1 MQDNPIMVFENIE
14 QAYEC
19 LDWWKSKLHLEHWV
33 IHLAIIPYF
42 ESPLDSTYMGKC
54 ISDHVNNC
62 GMIYLA
68 SHETL
73 SENCIMT
80 LCDEKVL
87 VHELLHLRYPSI
99 VDSTNYA
106 SAYMDIEEHRKIEE
120 LAKSLIMVKY
130 DLPFSWFDRDYPE
143 RKE

>member
-1 MQDNPIMVFENIE
+1 M
-14 QAYEC
+14 
-19 LDWWKSKLHLEHWV
+19 
-33 IHLAIIPYF
+33 
-42 ESPLDSTYMGKC
+42 
-54 ISDHVNNC
+54 
-62 GMIYLA
+62 
-68 SHETL
+68 
-73 SENCIMT
+73 
-80 LCDEKVL
+80 
-87 VHELLHLRYPSI
+87 HELLHLRYPSI